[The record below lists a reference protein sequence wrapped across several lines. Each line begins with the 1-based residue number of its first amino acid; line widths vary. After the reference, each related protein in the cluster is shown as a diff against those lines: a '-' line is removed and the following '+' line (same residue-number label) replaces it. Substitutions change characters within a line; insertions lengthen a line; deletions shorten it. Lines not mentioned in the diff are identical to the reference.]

1 MVETPMRN
9 NESGVKIFSNL
20 KWSILELIRFKKAY
34 LMLLL
39 MDSIV
44 KGITPVVL
52 LMISQKMIDAVQYN
66 NAPLY
71 LSGRLL
77 VLLALVQVASDGFL
91 LITSVKLG
99 NYELGFDLYLQEKIH
114 NKAATL
120 SCNDFEKSYT
130 YDLINRAQYDA
141 QIGILDSIK
150 TIFTLFSAIISSF
163 SYALII
169 AKFNMALFSLILAVP
184 TIRYLFEKH
193 YNICEYRVEKE
204 NTELNRRANYISYL
218 LLDSENCKELK
229 TFDLF
234 GFFISR
240 FKTIKNICNV
250 KQIALNNKRGTIFFI
265 LIIIEKVIELGVI
278 FAILVRTISGT
289 ISIGQFLLYNN
300 SIDGIEDSITSIYI
314 QISLLHKNCAMIDL
328 TRDFFELEQE
338 DTKESSGIVI
348 DKINTIKTV
357 NLSYRYPGRD
367 EDTLKDINFTV
378 KAGDL
383 VVLMGKNGSGK
394 STLMK
399 IIMGIYKNYTGKVL
413 INGNDLRE
421 LNLTQYRSKL
431 SALFQNYIK
440 YESTIEENIMCGE
453 INRQVNPEYVK
464 NILKKVKL
472 EEFINHLSQSLGRQ
486 FQDGIQLST
495 GQWQKL
501 ALGRSLFR
509 EADIYVFDEP
519 NASLDLAAESAVMRA
534 ILQETENKISFII
547 MHRFNS
553 SALRA
558 SRIFVL
564 EDGSIAEC
572 GTHEQLIAKQGIYAK
587 LFANYRGFDEPT
599 KKFL

>member
-1 MVETPMRN
+1 
-9 NESGVKIFSNL
+9 
-20 KWSILELIRFKKAY
+20 
-34 LMLLL
+34 
-39 MDSIV
+39 
-44 KGITPVVL
+44 
-52 LMISQKMIDAVQYN
+52 
-66 NAPLY
+66 
-71 LSGRLL
+71 
-77 VLLALVQVASDGFL
+77 
-91 LITSVKLG
+91 
-99 NYELGFDLYLQEKIH
+99 
-114 NKAATL
+114 
-120 SCNDFEKSYT
+120 
-130 YDLINRAQYDA
+130 
-141 QIGILDSIK
+141 
-150 TIFTLFSAIISSF
+150 
-163 SYALII
+163 
-169 AKFNMALFSLILAVP
+169 
-184 TIRYLFEKH
+184 
-193 YNICEYRVEKE
+193 
-204 NTELNRRANYISYL
+204 
-218 LLDSENCKELK
+218 
-229 TFDLF
+229 
-234 GFFISR
+234 
-240 FKTIKNICNV
+240 
-250 KQIALNNKRGTIFFI
+250 
-265 LIIIEKVIELGVI
+265 
-278 FAILVRTISGT
+278 
-289 ISIGQFLLYNN
+289 
-300 SIDGIEDSITSIYI
+300 
-314 QISLLHKNCAMIDL
+314 
-328 TRDFFELEQE
+328 
-338 DTKESSGIVI
+338 
-348 DKINTIKTV
+348 
-357 NLSYRYPGRD
+357 
-367 EDTLKDINFTV
+367 
-378 KAGDL
+378 
-383 VVLMGKNGSGK
+383 MGKNGSGK

-486 FQDGIQLST
+486 FQDGTQLST

-534 ILQETENKISFII
+534 ILQETESKISFII